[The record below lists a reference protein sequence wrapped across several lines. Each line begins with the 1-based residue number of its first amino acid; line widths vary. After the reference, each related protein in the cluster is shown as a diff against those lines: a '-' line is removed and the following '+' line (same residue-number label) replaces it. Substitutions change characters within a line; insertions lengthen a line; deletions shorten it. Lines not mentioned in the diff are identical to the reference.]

1 MTKCQV
7 DQKDK
12 NPFKNELNGI
22 GILQNMI
29 EIMSVI
35 NLIEI
40 VLMLVAILTM
50 LMVNQLIVIQY

>member
-35 NLIEI
+35 NLIEKKNI
-40 VLMLVAILTM
+40 ISLDK
-50 LMVNQLIVIQY
+50 N

>member
-1 MTKCQV
+1 VTKCQV

-50 LMVNQLIVIQY
+50 LMDKHGIVIQY